1 MPTYIAL
8 LRGINVGGKNPIK
21 MADLVSAFAALG
33 YKSIETYV
41 QSGNVV
47 FDCEEKD
54 PATIVVKIEAKLL
67 RSFGTE
73 IQALVRTAPGFA
85 KMPGKNPFLD
95 KPAGVFETL
104 YVTFLSTSMEKRI
117 AESAD
122 LPKGKDEEFRIVG
135 GEVFLYLPNGY
146 GRTKLNNTLFEKKL
160 GCVATTRN
168 WKTVMALVNL
178 ASCDR

>member
-1 MPTYIAL
+1 MPTYITL

-21 MADLVSAFAALG
+21 MANLVAAFAAVG
-33 YKSIETYV
+33 YKSIETHV

-47 FDCEEKD
+47 FDGEEKD
-54 PATIVVKIEAKLL
+54 AAKIVSEIEAKLR

-73 IQALVRTAPGFA
+73 IRVLLRTALEFA

-95 KPAGVFETL
+95 KPAGSLETL
-104 YVTFLSTSMEKRI
+104 YVTFLSTSLEKGI

-122 LPKGKDEEFRIVG
+122 LPKGRGEEFRIIG

-178 ASCDR
+178 ASRNR

>member
-8 LRGINVGGKNPIK
+8 LRGINVGGKKPIK
-21 MADLVSAFAALG
+21 MADLVTAFAALG
-33 YKSIETYV
+33 YENIKAYV

-47 FDCEEKD
+47 FDSEEKD
-54 PATIVVKIEAKLL
+54 PSKVVSEIETKLL

-73 IQALVRTAPGFA
+73 IHVLLRTALEFA

-95 KPAGVFETL
+95 KPAGGLETL
-104 YVTFLSTSMEKRI
+104 YVTFLSTSLEKVI
-117 AESAD
+117 AQSAD
-122 LPKGKDEEFRIVG
+122 LPKGKGEEFRIIG

-146 GRTKLNNTLFEKKL
+146 GRTKLNNNLFENKL

-168 WKTVMALVNL
+168 WKTVMALVDL
-178 ASCDR
+178 ASRDK